1 MKRIVALGISYLLL
15 SASSCRDT
23 RRSTYTRVT
32 HMDTI
37 KDTIQVYI
45 PLYKAKSD
53 TLQMPGI
60 RLITRLD
67 TITQTLRL
75 YSVIE
80 KPVRRD
86 SLITVTVEKPYLVE
100 KKGSEGI
107 PVWAF
112 VSVVGLFVVS
122 IILMLIRVR
131 L

>member
-1 MKRIVALGISYLLL
+1 
-15 SASSCRDT
+15 
-23 RRSTYTRVT
+23 
-32 HMDTI
+32 MDTI